1 MSLLFPGIE
10 TSRAKVYFDLKKL
23 KLQQKILFSFLQV
36 SAKCIDD
43 SIHVE
48 MLVNISSCLTGKRWD
63 VRQFL
68 FRQFIWFCSTIQ
80 EWIVLGTCFI
90 A

>member
-48 MLVNISSCLTGKRWD
+48 MLVNISSCLTKSNNWAD
-63 VRQFL
+63 F
-68 FRQFIWFCSTIQ
+68 WKFCSLSSGDL
-80 EWIVLGTCFI
+80 VLSNC
-90 A
+90 